1 MIDIEIQNVVAYKIC
16 EKRRIQTC
24 TCLNPSF
31 LCLGISFKAEVLCEK
46 LFYAHSDCIVLA
58 VCKEIFREMFAA

>member
-1 MIDIEIQNVVAYKIC
+1 MRKKKDSDMYVFE
-16 EKRRIQTC
+16 
-24 TCLNPSF
+24 SFF
-31 LCLGISFKAEVLCEK
+31 LCFGISFKAEALCEK